1 MPCVNGC
8 ARATKGSPDARPVNA
23 GIGPARLERYGEEI
37 LAQLDSVRG

>member
-1 MPCVNGC
+1 MPSS
-8 ARATKGSPDARPVNA
+8 ARELLACE